1 MAAYA
6 TAAEVA
12 AGFRELDEDEQS
24 RATALLDEAA
34 VLIDAEAPDAAND
47 VKKIVSCRMVR
58 RALGDGGEAVVSP
71 PIGSTQGSMAAAG
84 YSQSWT
90 IGSGGSA
97 GELFLSKIERKLLG
111 LGNKIGARSPL
122 EGCVRPFWW
131 PGCGEGGGGT

>member
-90 IGSGGSA
+90 IGSGGSV
-97 GELFLSKIERKLLG
+97 GELYIGKADRQLLG
-111 LGNKIGARSPL
+111 KGNAVGSYSPVQQL
-122 EGCVRPFWW
+122 VSEALS
-131 PGCGEGGGGT
+131 